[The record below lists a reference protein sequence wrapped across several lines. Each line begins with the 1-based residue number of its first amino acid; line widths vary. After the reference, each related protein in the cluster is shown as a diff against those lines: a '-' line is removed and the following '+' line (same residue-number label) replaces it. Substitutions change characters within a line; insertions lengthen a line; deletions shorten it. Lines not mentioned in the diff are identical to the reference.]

1 MKHIFVDKVIIFKMY
16 KFTKANEA
24 KKEFNIAMPKLNP
37 EDTLRT
43 NINKVIIMCCKLYND
58 TPVKI
63 MLASI
68 DDAEPE
74 NRFAALLYFMIYRG
88 KPGSTLINDWFDKGA
103 WVGKQASS
111 DVIFDDVMQSK
122 CRDLDGK
129 QVSVSNVFSC
139 KSDDIL
145 GDLNLNEYVPVFKPD
160 QQ

>member
-1 MKHIFVDKVIIFKMY
+1 MYRTTAKSVMKAFNEEMPQINREDSLRLIISTLIMVCCTLCKDTPFELMFASIKD
-16 KFTKANEA
+16 A
-24 KKEFNIAMPKLNP
+24 NP
-37 EDTLRT
+37 E
-43 NINKVIIMCCKLYND
+43 NY
-58 TPVKI
+58 
-63 MLASI
+63 
-68 DDAEPE
+68 
-74 NRFAALLYFMIYRG
+74 FAALLYFVINRG
-88 KPGSTLINDWFDKGA
+88 PPGAKIITDWFDKGA

-122 CRDLDGK
+122 CRDLDGN